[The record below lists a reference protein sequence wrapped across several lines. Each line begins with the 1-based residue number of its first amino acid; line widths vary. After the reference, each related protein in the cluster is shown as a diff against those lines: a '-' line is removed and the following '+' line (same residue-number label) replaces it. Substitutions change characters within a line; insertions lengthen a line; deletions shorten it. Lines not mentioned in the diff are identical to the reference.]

1 VEQNLRRDSNAQ
13 QRTGGN
19 IMSKRRQ
26 ALTAALGVA
35 FMAGAAVAHSDGAF
49 GVAPLSHGYALDTA
63 FQQGEE
69 GKDGEGKCGE
79 GKCGEGSCGE
89 EGSCGGAA

>member
-1 VEQNLRRDSNAQ
+1 
-13 QRTGGN
+13 
-19 IMSKRRQ
+19 MSKKRQ

-49 GVAPLSHGYALDTA
+49 GVAPLSHGYALDTVL
-63 FQQGEE
+63 QQGEE
-69 GKDGEGKCGE
+69 GKDGKDGEGKCGE

-89 EGSCGGAA
+89 EGSCGGAV